1 MDTVCRGGR
10 LCPPKA
16 FPWGRPPLR
25 RDFSPS
31 HALHDSPLF
40 VEGASGADEGDC
52 PYNRCGGEGRTEA
65 SAPTSI
71 REHFEKH

>member
-16 FPWGRPPLR
+16 FPWGKPPLR

-40 VEGASGADEGDC
+40 VEGGFGADEGDC
-52 PYNRCGGEGRTEA
+52 PYNRCGENYFQDA
-65 SAPTSI
+65 CSNWLL
-71 REHFEKH
+71 